1 MFLRAIYDFS
11 VLKAMK
17 TISIIRL
24 LIQDNGN
31 LNNKELSNDVANA
44 RLMLELLQHIRNE
57 EQICHYMLC

>member
-57 EQICHYMLC
+57 AQICHYMLC

>member
-57 EQICHYMLC
+57 EQ